1 MVWLIKLE
9 RGIKYDLKKID
20 EYQKE
25 RIRYFIYEKLPHI
38 IDPRSI
44 GEALKGKELGK
55 FWKYRVGNYRIIAQ
69 IKDKELSILV
79 ISIGHRKEIYKS

>member
-1 MVWLIKLE
+1 MVWQIKLE

-25 RIRYFIYEKLPHI
+25 RIRFFIFEKLAKI
-38 IDPRSI
+38 EDPRSI
-44 GEALKGKELGK
+44 GQSLKGSKLGK

-69 IKDKELSILV
+69 IKDKELLIAV
-79 ISIGHRKEIYKS
+79 IGIGHRKEIYKD